1 MRTEDVFLFLK
12 RFLIFILAS
21 IIFIVILSLPLAKGS
36 NKMPQNKLNN
46 DITYNM
52 KPDNVVII
60 KEIKVKV
67 YRDKTKKIEEMDLE
81 DYIKG
86 VVASEMPAEF
96 HIEALK
102 AQAVA
107 ARTYAVTHIKSLGGS
122 GCSKDKNADI
132 CDTVHCQAFMSK
144 NDRMAAW
151 PKGKGN
157 YYWDKIEEA
166 VNSTKGQVIKYDG
179 EVIKGAYYF
188 AISSGKTENV
198 KDVFSSALPYLKSVE
213 SPGEEIAPKY
223 KTTSVYSYSK
233 LASIINEY
241 FNKSIVSSKS
251 LKTNI
256 QIKSKTEAGGV
267 KEIQIGGKTLK
278 GSQFR
283 SMLGLNSTNFIINFG
298 KNDIQ
303 IICTGYGHGVGM
315 SQWGA
320 NVYAKGGKSYSQIL
334 THYYQGVKIEQIN

>member
-1 MRTEDVFLFLK
+1 MRTEDVFLFVK

-21 IIFIVILSLPLAKGS
+21 IVFIVILSLPLARGG
-36 NKMPQNKLNN
+36 NKLSQDKLNN
-46 DITYNM
+46 ITYNM
-52 KPDNVVII
+52 KHDNVVVVN
-60 KEIKVKV
+60 EIKVKV
-67 YRDKTKKIEEMDLE
+67 YRDKTNKIEEMNLE

-102 AQAVA
+102 AQTVA

-144 NDRMAAW
+144 DDRMAAW
-151 PKGKGN
+151 PKDKGN
-157 YYWDKIEEA
+157 YYWSKIEEA
-166 VNSTKGQVIKYDG
+166 ANLTKGQVLKYNG

-198 KDVFSSALPYLKSVE
+198 KDVFSAALPYLKSVE
-213 SPGEEIAPKY
+213 SPGEEVAPKY
-223 KTTSVYSYSK
+223 KSTSVYSYSE
-233 LASIINEY
+233 LTSIINEY
-241 FNKSIVSSKS
+241 FDESIVSPSN

-256 QIKSKTEAGGV
+256 KIKSKTEAGGV
-267 KEIQIGGKTLK
+267 KEIQIGSKTLK

-283 SMLGLNSTNFIINFG
+283 SMLGLNSTHFSINFG
-298 KNDIQ
+298 KKDIQ
-303 IICTGYGHGVGM
+303 IVCTGYGHGVGM

-320 NVYAKGGKSYSQIL
+320 NIYAKGGKSYDQIL

>member
-1 MRTEDVFLFLK
+1 MRTEDVFLFVK

-21 IIFIVILSLPLAKGS
+21 IVFIVILSLPLAKGG
-36 NKMPQNKLNN
+36 NKLSQDKLNN
-46 DITYNM
+46 NITYNM
-52 KPDNVVII
+52 KPDNIVII

-67 YRDKTKKIEEMDLE
+67 YRDKTKKIEEMSLE

-132 CDTVHCQAFMSK
+132 CDTVHCQAFMDK
-144 NDRMAAW
+144 IDRMEAW
-151 PKGKGN
+151 PKDKGN
-157 YYWDKIEEA
+157 YYWSKIEEA
-166 VNSTKGQVIKYDG
+166 VNLTKGQVLKYNG
-179 EVIKGAYYF
+179 EVVKGAYYF
-188 AISSGKTENV
+188 AISSGKTEDV
-198 KDVFSSALPYLKSVE
+198 KDVFSTSLPYLKSVE

-223 KTTSVYSYSK
+223 KSTSIYSYYK

-241 FNKSIVSSKS
+241 FDKNIVSSSS

-256 QIKSKTEAGGV
+256 KIKSKTEAGGV
-267 KEIQIGGKTLK
+267 KEMQIGSRTLK

-283 SMLGLNSTNFIINFG
+283 TMLGLNSTNFVINFG
-298 KNDIQ
+298 KKDIQ
-303 IICTGYGHGVGM
+303 IVCTGYGHGVGM

-320 NVYAKGGKSYSQIL
+320 NVYAKGGKSYNEIL